1 MVPSGNQTWQ
11 YGNGESPMIEL
22 VIQDMTYD
30 MLNQWT
36 WCIRFSCLR
45 ITRYWWL
52 NVAMEKWWLHG
63 PITDVF
69 SYENLVILHS
79 YVIPPGTGTGFY
91 PKTAVRDRENH
102 HAFKV
107 WSFYV
112 FWPPPS
118 FHHIPAVAG
127 RNKRKAVSQTMISG
141 WHVIMFVAWHACMGH
156 LCPEKNKN
164 FCWFW
169 WFSIQGWGRKSQS
182 WFKGWVQTKLSSR
195 FSQQNQSIEV
205 KKSHQPSFPA

>member
-1 MVPSGNQTWQ
+1 MVAIVQHSGYPPATKH
-11 YGNGESPMIEL
+11 GNGESPMIEL

-63 PITDVF
+63 PVTDVF

-79 YVIPPGTGTGFY
+79 YVIPLGTGTGFY
-91 PKTAVRDRENH
+91 PKTAVRVRENH

-112 FWPPPS
+112 ETAAIFSSYPCGCRKKQEKS
-118 FHHIPAVAG
+118 SVTNHDFGMTCHHVCCL
-127 RNKRKAVSQTMISG
+127 T
-141 WHVIMFVAWHACMGH
+141 C
-156 LCPEKNKN
+156 
-164 FCWFW
+164 
-169 WFSIQGWGRKSQS
+169 
-182 WFKGWVQTKLSSR
+182 
-195 FSQQNQSIEV
+195 
-205 KKSHQPSFPA
+205 